1 MEPRDYQIIR
11 QLFDDYLRMY
21 AGRDDR
27 LTTHF
32 SEDFSGFTGGGDFLV
47 KTREE
52 WVAITRQDFAQI
64 KDPIRIELKDLA
76 IQSLADTVAVATG
89 FFTIHLPIQDH
100 ILSKETARLVLI
112 FRLESEG
119 WKISHSSISIPYHL
133 VREGEIY
140 PLKELV
146 DRNQFLEKLVAERTA
161 QLSEANENLQQANE
175 KLAREIEEHEQTEA
189 ALLTNE
195 QDLKESQRIAH
206 VGSWRLDLATNQVF
220 WSDELY
226 KMYGLNPELPSLSYL
241 EHKKFLTP
249 ESWSKLTE
257 AIHHTVINGN
267 PYELELEMLRVDGS
281 HRWIWVHGMAVVDAA
296 GKTVGLRGVAQDITE
311 RKQNEEALRREQL
324 FSKSVIESL
333 PGIFYLYTYPELK
346 LILWNREHESLL
358 GYGVGEIGGR
368 HITDWHVPE
377 SEEAILNAIEVVM
390 TQGSASVEASL
401 LTKDGRAVPF
411 LLTGIRFE
419 AQGQRYLMGIGID
432 ITVRKHAEAEAEK
445 LQVQLTQGQK
455 MESVGRLAG
464 GIAHDFNNMLG
475 VILGYSELALEQ
487 VEAGQKIYSALQ
499 GIQQAAQ
506 RSADLTR
513 QLLAFARKQTVTPKV
528 LDLNKTVASMLNM
541 LRRLIGEN
549 IDLAWLP
556 SEGLGLIK
564 MDPSQID
571 QLLANLCVNARD
583 AIRDTGKVTIET
595 HNVVFDQAYCAT
607 HAGFVPGEYVLLA
620 LSDNGC
626 GMDGETLSHLFEPF
640 FTTKAMGKGSGLGL
654 ATVYG
659 IVKQNNGFINVY
671 SEPGLGT
678 TFKLYLPLYSINKG
692 KQRSPQPEAA
702 KPEAFGQESILLVED
717 EPIILEMTT
726 AMLEQ
731 LGYTVLPA
739 VTPGEAIRLAREHA
753 GEIHLLMTDVVM
765 PEMNG
770 RDLAK
775 NLLSL
780 YPDLKRLFMSGYTA
794 NVIAHHGVLNEG
806 VNFIQKPF
814 SKQDLAAK
822 IRHAL
827 GNKESD

>member
-1 MEPRDYQIIR
+1 MNPSDYQIIR

-47 KTREE
+47 KNREE

-76 IQSLADTVAVATG
+76 IQSLADTIAVATG
-89 FFTIHLPIQDH
+89 FFTIHLPIKDH
-100 ILSKETARLVLI
+100 ILSNEIARLVLI

-140 PLKELV
+140 PMKELV
-146 DRNQFLEKLVAERTA
+146 DRNQFLEKLVAERTT

-175 KLAREIEEHEQTEA
+175 KLAREIEEHKQTEA
-189 ALLTNE
+189 
-195 QDLKESQRIAH
+195 
-206 VGSWRLDLATNQVF
+206 
-220 WSDELY
+220 
-226 KMYGLNPELPSLSYL
+226 
-241 EHKKFLTP
+241 
-249 ESWSKLTE
+249 
-257 AIHHTVINGN
+257 
-267 PYELELEMLRVDGS
+267 
-281 HRWIWVHGMAVVDAA
+281 
-296 GKTVGLRGVAQDITE
+296 
-311 RKQNEEALRREQL
+311 ALRREQL
-324 FSKSVIESL
+324 FSKKIIESL
-333 PGIFYLYTYPELK
+333 PGIFYLYTYPELR

-358 GYGVGEIGGR
+358 GYGVGEIAGR
-368 HITDWHVPE
+368 HITEWHVPE
-377 SEEAILNAIEVVM
+377 SENAILNAIEVVM

-401 LTKDGRAVPF
+401 LRKDGSSVPF
-411 LLTGIRFE
+411 ILTGIKFE
-419 AQGQRYLMGIGID
+419 VQGQRYLMGLGID
-432 ITVRKHAEAEAEK
+432 ITDRKRAEAEAEK

-475 VILGYSELALEQ
+475 VILGYSELALER
-487 VEAGQKIYSALQ
+487 VEAGQPMYLALQ

-513 QLLAFARKQTVTPKV
+513 QLLAFARKQTVAPKV
-528 LDLNKTVASMLNM
+528 LDLNETVAGMLNM

-556 SEGLGLIK
+556 SEGLWPIK
-564 MDPSQID
+564 MDPTQID
-571 QLLANLCVNARD
+571 QVLANLCVNARD
-583 AIRDTGKVTIET
+583 AIGDTGKVTIET
-595 HNVVFDQAYCAT
+595 GNVFVDEAYCAD
-607 HAGFVPGEYVLLA
+607 HAGSVHGEYVLLA
-620 LSDNGC
+620 VNDNGR
-626 GMDGETLSHLFEPF
+626 GMDHETLSHLFEPF
-640 FTTKAMGKGSGLGL
+640 FTTKEMGKGTGLGL

-659 IVKQNNGFINVY
+659 IIKQNYGFIDVY
-671 SEPGLGT
+671 SEPGQGT
-678 TFKLYLPLYSINKG
+678 TFKMYLPRYVAKYERLSE
-692 KQRSPQPEAA
+692 SEAA
-702 KPEAFGQESILLVED
+702 KPAAPGHETILLVED
-717 EPIILEMTT
+717 EPMVLELTEV
-726 AMLEQ
+726 MLKN

-739 VTPGEAIRLAREHA
+739 VSPGEAIRLAREHA

-770 RDLAK
+770 RDLAR

-794 NVIAHHGVLNEG
+794 DVIAHHGVLEEG
-806 VNFIQKPF
+806 VQFIQKPF
-814 SKQDLAAK
+814 TMQDLAAK
-822 IRHAL
+822 IRYVLMDEDLDQMHTR
-827 GNKESD
+827 